1 MKKKNVIYGIL
12 LLVGILFLRG
22 YAPAEEIAQEEQKQL
37 GEVIVAIY
45 DDEGVIP
52 EILIVEPGTMVTW
65 VNCTA
70 EEAEIIFLDEGVV
83 HAADCSEYFFINREG
98 SYQSLVMC
106 CEYVASLCFQE
117 PGFYDYLVIASK
129 PPYGAGNEYRGA
141 ICVH

>member
-1 MKKKNVIYGIL
+1 MKKKNVIFGIL
-12 LLVGILFLRG
+12 LLINIFFLRG
-22 YAPAEEIAQEEQKQL
+22 YSPAEEAAQEEQKQL

-45 DDEGVIP
+45 DYEGVIP
-52 EILIVEPGTMVTW
+52 EVLIVEPGTMVTW

-83 HAADCSEYFFINREG
+83 HSADCSEYFFINREG
-98 SYQSLVMC
+98 CYQSLVMC

-117 PGFYDYLVIASK
+117 PGFFDYVVKTYKTSS
-129 PPYGAGNEYRGA
+129 GEGDEYRGA

>member
-1 MKKKNVIYGIL
+1 MKKKNVIFGIL
-12 LLVGILFLRG
+12 LLIGIFFLRE
-22 YAPAEEIAQEEQKQL
+22 YSPAEEIAQEEQKQL

-52 EILIVEPGTMVTW
+52 EVLIVEPGTMVTW

-83 HAADCSEYFFINREG
+83 HAADCSEYFFINRAG

-117 PGFYDYLVIASK
+117 SGFFDYLVK
-129 PPYGAGNEYRGA
+129 TYTTPYGDGDEYRGA